1 MKAAAG
7 LVALLLAPGLVAAET
22 VDELL
27 ARHYAARGGLEK
39 IKSVQTVRLSGRMVL
54 GPGQEAPFVM
64 ELKRP
69 RKMRMDVTLEGAT
82 VSQAF
87 DGTKGWGLFPGGGP
101 EEMPPERAKEAEA
114 QSDMDGPLVDYKAKG
129 NTVELLGRESFQ
141 GAEAHKLKVRLANGD
156 VRTIWLDGRTLLEAG
171 ADVRRT
177 APEGEQVFET
187 RLSDYRP
194 VDGLMVAHR
203 FVANP
208 RGAPEEHGL
217 IVQKVELNPTIEDA
231 RFAMPVQ
238 AKQ

>member
-1 MKAAAG
+1 
-7 LVALLLAPGLVAAET
+7 

-27 ARHYAARGGLEK
+27 ARHYAARGGLDK
-39 IKSVQTVRLSGRMVL
+39 IKAVQTVRLTGRMVL

-69 RKMRMDVTLEGAT
+69 RKMRMDVTMEGAT

-87 DGTKGWGLFPGGGP
+87 DGTRGWGLFPGEGP
-101 EEMPPERAKEAEA
+101 QEMPPRMARDAEV

-129 NTVELLGRESFQ
+129 HTVELLGRDTFQ
-141 GAEAHKLKVRLANGD
+141 GAEAHKLKVTLHNGE
-156 VRTIWLDGRTLLEAG
+156 VRTVWLDARTLLEAG
-171 ADVRRT
+171 ADARRA
-177 APEGEQVFET
+177 APEGEKVFET

-217 IVQKVELNPTIEDA
+217 IIQTVEVNPAIDDA
-231 RFAMPVQ
+231 RFAMP
-238 AKQ
+238 AAAPPRP